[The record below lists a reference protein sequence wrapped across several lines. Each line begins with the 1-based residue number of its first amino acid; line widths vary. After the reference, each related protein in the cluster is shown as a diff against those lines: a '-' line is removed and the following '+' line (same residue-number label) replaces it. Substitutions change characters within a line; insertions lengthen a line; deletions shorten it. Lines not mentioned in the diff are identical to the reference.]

1 MSIAGGIDK
10 ALCRGMK
17 LGCDVIQLFTKNANQ
32 WRAKP
37 LLPDAIEAFRQA
49 RRETGVRPVAAHD
62 SYLINLASP
71 DEGLYKRSVEALWEE
86 LERAETLGLPY
97 LVMHPGSHRGGG
109 EEEGFYR
116 IARAINLLYYQG
128 PDIKVQILLET
139 TAGQGATVGYRF
151 EHFAR
156 IIEMIEED
164 ERIGVCLD
172 TSHVFAAG
180 YAIETSEGYE
190 ATMKEFDRIIG
201 LDRLKLIHLNDSKVA
216 LGTRVDRHEQ
226 IGQGYLGLEPF
237 RLLMQDPRLA
247 DIPFILETP
256 KGWTASG
263 EDWDKVN
270 LRTLRGLV

>member
-10 ALCRGMK
+10 ALWRGMK
-17 LGCDVIQLFTKNANQ
+17 LGCDVIQLFTKNASQ

-37 LLPDAIEAFRQA
+37 LLADAIAAFRQA
-49 RRETGVRPVAAHD
+49 CHETRVRPVAAHN

-86 LERAETLGLPY
+86 MRRAEALGVPY

-116 IARAINLLYYQG
+116 IARAINLLHYQG

-156 IIEMIEED
+156 IIEMIEKD
-164 ERIGVCLD
+164 EGIGVCLD
-172 TSHVFAAG
+172 TSHCFAAG
-180 YAIETSEGYE
+180 YNIGTQEGYE
-190 ATMKEFDRIIG
+190 ATMKEFERIIG
-201 LDRLKLIHLNDSKVA
+201 LGRLKLIHLNDSKAA

-226 IGQGYLGLEPF
+226 IGQGYLGLESF
-237 RLLMQDPRLA
+237 RLFMQDLRLA

-256 KGWTASG
+256 KGKAPNG
-263 EDWDKVN
+263 EDWDRVN

>member
-10 ALCRGMK
+10 ALWRGMK

-37 LLPDAIEAFRQA
+37 LVPDAIEAFRQA
-49 RRETGVRPVAAHD
+49 RQKTVVRPVAAHD

-71 DEGLYKRSVEALWEE
+71 DEGLYQRSVEALWEE
-86 LERAETLGLPY
+86 MGRAETLGVSY
-97 LVMHPGSHRGGG
+97 LVMHPGSQRGSG
-109 EEEGFYR
+109 EEEGFCR
-116 IARAINLLYYQG
+116 IARAINFLHYQG
-128 PDIKVQILLET
+128 PDIKVQLLLET

-156 IIEMIEED
+156 IMEMIEED
-164 ERIGVCLD
+164 KRVGVCLD
-172 TSHVFAAG
+172 TCHCFAAG
-180 YAIETSEGYE
+180 YNIGTREGYE
-190 ATMKEFDRIIG
+190 ATMQEFDRVIG
-201 LDRLKLIHLNDSKVA
+201 LDRLKLIHLNDSKAA

-226 IGQGYLGLEPF
+226 IGQGHLGLESF

-256 KGWTASG
+256 KGKAPSG
-263 EDWDKVN
+263 EDWDRVN